1 MKKKIA
7 CPECERGW
15 CQVVNLATNY
25 MSALCETG
33 ALRPLPGGGNCMVH
47 SRGGREHFYRQ
58 QRIFSMT
65 QQLIID
71 ALRNRIESGP
81 VRCYYGDWIVVYRG
95 REIARWD
102 HHLNVLVVR
111 RCTRPDRI
119 YQCYMNGFFK
129 AFRVPVRVRYHSGF
143 HLQTKAGS
151 VADLQTE
158 RVIKL

>member
-1 MKKKIA
+1 
-7 CPECERGW
+7 
-15 CQVVNLATNY
+15 
-25 MSALCETG
+25 
-33 ALRPLPGGGNCMVH
+33 
-47 SRGGREHFYRQ
+47 
-58 QRIFSMT
+58 MT

-71 ALRNRIESGP
+71 ALRDRTTEVGP
-81 VRCYYGDWIVVYRG
+81 VRCYYGDWIVVYKG
-95 REIARWD
+95 REIARRD

-111 RCTRPDRI
+111 RYTRPDRI

>member
-1 MKKKIA
+1 MAIPVCEKWLTLQRA
-7 CPECERGW
+7 TCPRFAKLGR
-15 CQVVNLATNY
+15 VRVT
-25 MSALCETG
+25 STT
-33 ALRPLPGGGNCMVH
+33 
-47 SRGGREHFYRQ
+47 SRRRELHGTFPRRA
-58 QRIFSMT
+58 RIFLST
-65 QQLIID
+65 TRSNAHGYLIID

-111 RCTRPDRI
+111 RCTRPDRM

-158 RVIKL
+158 RIIRL

>member
-1 MKKKIA
+1 
-7 CPECERGW
+7 
-15 CQVVNLATNY
+15 
-25 MSALCETG
+25 
-33 ALRPLPGGGNCMVH
+33 
-47 SRGGREHFYRQ
+47 
-58 QRIFSMT
+58 MT

-71 ALRNRIESGP
+71 TLRDRTTEVGP
-81 VRCYYGDWIVVYRG
+81 VRCYYGDWIVVYKG

-111 RCTRPDRI
+111 RCTRPDRT

-143 HLQTKAGS
+143 NLQTKAGS